1 MIYPKS
7 SNILLVLFSWHFDW
21 ICTNLLEIWLRD
33 SDVHVCSSARTIP
46 SQQGK
51 LYCKSSFQAWS
62 TFSLRSGLYGLSITS
77 VALKLTRS
85 WVTALRPGAAEAS
98 TRSLWCWKRCIFYN
112 KQALGVEESGQR
124 MLRAEKP
131 SEGLDMGQTMKSNTL
146 NNSITKERMPRPA
159 NIRAKV
165 PYRDVFLHW

>member
-1 MIYPKS
+1 MSYGTSTWGCGGINSKFMM
-7 SNILLVLFSWHFDW
+7 LK
-21 ICTNLLEIWLRD
+21 
-33 SDVHVCSSARTIP
+33 A
-46 SQQGK
+46 
-51 LYCKSSFQAWS
+51 LYF
-62 TFSLRSGLYGLSITS
+62 
-77 VALKLTRS
+77 
-85 WVTALRPGAAEAS
+85 
-98 TRSLWCWKRCIFYN
+98 FYN

-165 PYRDVFLHW
+165 PYRDVFLH